1 MGATDVDKDV
11 SQSASGNALRE
22 RSSADYGAYLGVRE
36 TAIAKKHPV
45 LTKKNGSKVDLKAK
59 ARRSSNVAEAT
70 LAVEADTASQ
80 GDGSKGTEAG
90 SMSSC
95 LVEERPVGAVESDG
109 ASVKDIAVD
118 HALQVRAKIG
128 NACEVSPE
136 MLDGCDISTWPDFSV
151 DPLGAGEIDDL
162 DVPGNLGNLV
172 LPDPEDALLDKP
184 SGEATE
190 VKREPAVTEDV
201 RPSETFQSDSH
212 LNEQSDMTSKDTSK
226 SPAQKKKP
234 KVDWTPELHRRFVQA
249 VEQLGVDKAIP
260 SRILELMGVK
270 SLTRHNIASHLQKYR
285 SHRRHLAARDAE
297 AANWNT
303 NRAPADS
310 GASAGA
316 WPAAAAAASAPAG
329 TPGASGATWGSGAP
343 AAGAAV
349 SVGGTPANAV
359 ANGVPNA
366 APGGVSHGVPTGHPA
381 AMMPPRQM
389 PGMMPPCPP
398 IPFRHQPYGNMPM
411 MHPHQS
417 SPGMSPMMPHPPP
430 AMGMPV
436 WGHPTSG
443 GASPGGFPRPHM
455 WGHVQQQQQQQQ
467 PQCQGQQ
474 QPQQQMQPRVAA
486 YPPPSW
492 LAVDGSS
499 PWHHYPAFP
508 AGPPPMDAWPHPGM
522 PARGMPC
529 FPPRQHQHPLSYPIP
544 PNGPPNGAPNGA
556 PNGPPRMV
564 CGAPVCPPNG
574 MPPNGYPHNAAPSSG
589 SHANGGPA
597 MMPPPPFFGMP
608 MMPGLPHA
616 PGFGPSPA
624 HGWGMGGMFSG
635 AAGGA
640 GGGGAGGDG
649 GAGDAAHVADE
660 AMPNPMFPLS
670 DDLTVDLAAI
680 SASIGDDLHEAND
693 ILDAAISEALTNPAT
708 PLPLGLKPPS
718 LDGVLDELNRQ
729 GIRMPAS
736 AAATAA
742 AAAAAGA
749 GADAD
754 ADIITAAAGVDGD
767 GDDEGILSLTD
778 YPAGLFCS
786 AEAMAAAASF
796 LKEEAV

>member
-1 MGATDVDKDV
+1 MACVLNARTSQMGGAGVDKDV
-11 SQSASGNALRE
+11 GQSASGNASRE
-22 RSSADYGAYLGVRE
+22 RSSVDYGAYLG
-36 TAIAKKHPV
+36 
-45 LTKKNGSKVDLKAK
+45 
-59 ARRSSNVAEAT
+59 
-70 LAVEADTASQ
+70 
-80 GDGSKGTEAG
+80 
-90 SMSSC
+90 
-95 LVEERPVGAVESDG
+95 
-109 ASVKDIAVD
+109 
-118 HALQVRAKIG
+118 
-128 NACEVSPE
+128 
-136 MLDGCDISTWPDFSV
+136 
-151 DPLGAGEIDDL
+151 
-162 DVPGNLGNLV
+162 
-172 LPDPEDALLDKP
+172 
-184 SGEATE
+184 
-190 VKREPAVTEDV
+190 
-201 RPSETFQSDSH
+201 
-212 LNEQSDMTSKDTSK
+212 
-226 SPAQKKKP
+226 
-234 KVDWTPELHRRFVQA
+234 VDWTPELHRRFVQA

-297 AANWNT
+297 AANWHT

-316 WPAAAAAASAPAG
+316 WPAGAAAAAAAPAG
-329 TPGASGATWGSGAP
+329 TPGASGSTWGPGVP
-343 AAGAAV
+343 PAGAAV
-349 SVGGTPANAV
+349 SGGGTPANAV
-359 ANGVPNA
+359 ANGVPNGS
-366 APGGVSHGVPTGHPA
+366 PGGVSHGVPTGHPA

-398 IPFRHQPYGNMPM
+398 MPFRHQPYGNMPM

-417 SPGMSPMMPHPPP
+417 SPAMGPMMPHPPP

-436 WGHPTSG
+436 WGHPTTG
-443 GASPGGFPRPHM
+443 GASPGGFPRTHM
-455 WGHVQQQQQQQQ
+455 WGHMQQQQQQQQ
-467 PQCQGQQ
+467 QCQAQQ

-529 FPPRQHQHPLSYPIP
+529 FPPRQHQHPLSYPMP
-544 PNGPPNGAPNGA
+544 PNGPPNGAA
-556 PNGPPRMV
+556 SGPPGMV
-564 CGAPVCPPNG
+564 CGAPVCPPNA
-574 MPPNGYPHNAAPSSG
+574 MPPNGYPHTGAPPSG
-589 SHANGGPA
+589 SHANGAPA
-597 MMPPPPFFGMP
+597 MMPPPSPFLGMP

-616 PGFGPSPA
+616 PSFGPSPG
-624 HGWGMGGMFSG
+624 HGWGMGAMLSG
-635 AAGGA
+635 TS
-640 GGGGAGGDG
+640 GGGGGGGDG

-680 SASIGDDLHEAND
+680 SASIGDDLHEFTHVPISLSPSPLLPHLPPSLRSSPQAND

-736 AAATAA
+736 TAAAA

-749 GADAD
+749 ADAGDVVAADAAGSDGAPVAFAALADAD
-754 ADIITAAAGVDGD
+754 MLTAAAGVDGD
-767 GDDEGILSLTD
+767 GDDEGLLSLTD

>member
-11 SQSASGNALRE
+11 CQSPPGNALRE

-109 ASVKDIAVD
+109 ASAKDIAVD
-118 HALQVRAKIG
+118 HTLQGRAGIG

-151 DPLGAGEIDDL
+151 DHLGAGEIDDL
-162 DVPGNLGNLV
+162 DVPGNLGNLM
-172 LPDPEDALLDKP
+172 LPDPEETLLDKP

-201 RPSETFQSDSH
+201 RPTETFQSDSH
-212 LNEQSDMTSKDTSK
+212 LNEHSDMTSKDTSK

-249 VEQLGVDKAIP
+249 VEQLGVDNAIP

-297 AANWNT
+297 AANWHT
-303 NRAPADS
+303 NRTPADS

-316 WPAAAAAASAPAG
+316 WPAGGGAAAAPAG
-329 TPGASGATWGSGAP
+329 TPGASGSTWGSGAP

-349 SVGGTPANAV
+349 NGGGSPANAV
-359 ANGVPNA
+359 ASGVPSGV
-366 APGGVSHGVPTGHPA
+366 PGSVSHGVPTGHPA

-398 IPFRHQPYGNMPM
+398 MPFRPQPYGNMPM

-417 SPGMSPMMPHPPP
+417 SPGTSPMMPHPPP

-436 WGHPTSG
+436 WGHPTTG

-455 WGHVQQQQQQQQ
+455 WGHMLQQQQQQQQ
-467 PQCQGQQ
+467 PQCQAQQ
-474 QPQQQMQPRVAA
+474 QPQQQQPRVAA

-492 LAVDGSS
+492 LAIDGSS
-499 PWHHYPAFP
+499 PWHHYPAVRLTFQP
-508 AGPPPMDAWPHPGM
+508 LSRGPSPMDAWPHPGM

-529 FPPRQHQHPLSYPIP
+529 FPPRQHQHPLSYPMP
-544 PNGPPNGAPNGA
+544 PNGPPNGAA
-556 PNGPPRMV
+556 NGPLGMV

-574 MPPNGYPHNAAPSSG
+574 MPPNGYPHNAAPPSG
-589 SHANGGPA
+589 SHANGSPA
-597 MMPPPPFFGMP
+597 MMPPPPFLGMP

-616 PGFGPSPA
+616 PGFGPSPG
-624 HGWGMGGMFSG
+624 HGWGMGGMLSG

-640 GGGGAGGDG
+640 GGGGGVDG
-649 GAGDAAHVADE
+649 GPGDAAHVADE

-736 AAATAA
+736 TAAA

-749 GADAD
+749 G
-754 ADIITAAAGVDGD
+754 G
-767 GDDEGILSLTD
+767 
-778 YPAGLFCS
+778 
-786 AEAMAAAASF
+786 EAMAAAASF

>member
-1 MGATDVDKDV
+1 MP
-11 SQSASGNALRE
+11 SFRISPFAS
-22 RSSADYGAYLGVRE
+22 
-36 TAIAKKHPV
+36 
-45 LTKKNGSKVDLKAK
+45 
-59 ARRSSNVAEAT
+59 
-70 LAVEADTASQ
+70 
-80 GDGSKGTEAG
+80 
-90 SMSSC
+90 
-95 LVEERPVGAVESDG
+95 
-109 ASVKDIAVD
+109 
-118 HALQVRAKIG
+118 
-128 NACEVSPE
+128 
-136 MLDGCDISTWPDFSV
+136 
-151 DPLGAGEIDDL
+151 
-162 DVPGNLGNLV
+162 
-172 LPDPEDALLDKP
+172 LL
-184 SGEATE
+184 
-190 VKREPAVTEDV
+190 
-201 RPSETFQSDSH
+201 FHIQ
-212 LNEQSDMTSKDTSK
+212 
-226 SPAQKKKP
+226 
-234 KVDWTPELHRRFVQA
+234 VDWTPELHRRFVQA

-297 AANWNT
+297 AANWHT

-316 WPAAAAAASAPAG
+316 WPAAAAAAAPSG
-329 TPGASGATWGSGAP
+329 TPGASGSTWGPGVP
-343 AAGAAV
+343 PAGAAV
-349 SVGGTPANAV
+349 SGGGTPANAV
-359 ANGVPNA
+359 ANGVPNGS
-366 APGGVSHGVPTGHPA
+366 PGGVSHGVPTGHPA

-398 IPFRHQPYGNMPM
+398 MPFRHQPYGNMPM

-417 SPGMSPMMPHPPP
+417 SPAMGPMMPHPLP

-443 GASPGGFPRPHM
+443 GAAPGGFPRPHM
-455 WGHVQQQQQQQQ
+455 WGHMQQQQQQQQ
-467 PQCQGQQ
+467 QCQAQQ

-499 PWHHYPAFP
+499 PWHHYPGFP

-529 FPPRQHQHPLSYPIP
+529 FPPRQHQHPLSYPMP
-544 PNGPPNGAPNGA
+544 PNGPPNGPNSMQNA
-556 PNGPPRMV
+556 
-564 CGAPVCPPNG
+564 
-574 MPPNGYPHNAAPSSG
+574 MPHNGYPHTGAPPSG
-589 SHANGGPA
+589 SHANGTPA
-597 MMPPPPFFGMP
+597 MMPPPPFLGMP

-616 PGFGPSPA
+616 PGFGPSPG
-624 HGWGMGGMFSG
+624 HGWGMGAMLSG
-635 AAGGA
+635 ATDGA
-640 GGGGAGGDG
+640 GGGGGGGDG
-649 GAGDAAHVADE
+649 GACDAAHVADE

-680 SASIGDDLHEAND
+680 TASIGDDLHESTHVPISPSPLPSSPISPPSSCSSPQAND

-736 AAATAA
+736 TAA

-749 GADAD
+749 ADAGADAAGADGASGAFATLAD
-754 ADIITAAAGVDGD
+754 ADMLTAAAGVDGV